1 MYFIN
6 FDGKDEKHKTAFEL
20 FYQSIVATD
29 KNADRDNEDDF
40 IALLQQLKRISTV
53 SSVTLGGGIKL
64 RDLNPEG
71 GSLALESSQYKL
83 LVACMERP
91 IWRPHV
97 LEEKRTAL
105 NWLKEIKD
113 TPVKPMNEKEAP
125 KVLALDANKKS

>member
-1 MYFIN
+1 MYFIQFN
-6 FDGKDEKHKTAFEL
+6 GKDEKHKEAFEL

-40 IALLQQLKRISTV
+40 IALLQQLKRISTA
-53 SSVTLGGGIKL
+53 SSVTLGSGGIKL

-71 GSLALESSQYKL
+71 GSIALEGSQYKL

-97 LEEKRTAL
+97 LEAKRDAL
-105 NWLKEIKD
+105 KWLKD
-113 TPVKPMNEKEAP
+113 TPDTPVTPSDTAKDS
-125 KVLALDANKKS
+125 KVLDLKPKA